1 MAPDSLTGP
10 ELEPLDSNVV
20 LVGASEPDYRAASIG
35 FRQLRYFVTV
45 ADEAHFSRAAARLYI
60 TQPALSQAIARL
72 ETALDVQLL
81 VRNRHNVEL
90 TDAGVELLQRARRLL
105 ADRDEAVERVRSVS
119 RGDVGVLRLGVA
131 LLAEH
136 EVAPA
141 LSALIASY
149 PDMVLDR
156 VTAVSERLIDHL
168 REGGLDA
175 AFVHQVPALA
185 SAEGVEWQVIM
196 RAGLAAV
203 MAATNPLAAQKSITL
218 AELQHETFLVNP
230 RELAPSAYEG
240 MQLVCREIGNF
251 EPKLFES
258 PAVSTLPHGA
268 DWHLIRD
275 GGALA
280 LMGEATAR
288 AICPEGVAAVP
299 LTPPPPLQLA
309 LAWRG
314 GDGSSLL
321 CRFLNFVREFPG
333 RSYVPSLNGSE

>member
-10 ELEPLDSNVV
+10 EVEPLDSNVV
-20 LVGASEPDYRAASIG
+20 LVGAAEPDYRAGSMG

-45 ADEAHFSRAAARLYI
+45 AEEAHFSRAAARLYI

-81 VRNRHNVEL
+81 VRNRQNVEL
-90 TDAGVELLQRARRLL
+90 TDAGVELLHRARRLL
-105 ADRDEAVERVRSVS
+105 IDRDAAVERVRCVS
-119 RGDVGVLRLGVA
+119 RGDAGVLRLGVA

-141 LSALIASY
+141 VSALIARY
-149 PDMVLDR
+149 PDIVLDR

-185 SAEGVEWQVIM
+185 SADGVQWQVIM
-196 RAGLAAV
+196 RGGLAVV
-203 MAATNPLAAQKSITL
+203 MAAANPLATRESIAL

-240 MQLVCREIGNF
+240 MQLVCREMGHF

-258 PAVSTLPHGA
+258 PALSALPHGA
-268 DWHLIRD
+268 DWHLVRD
-275 GGALA
+275 GSTVA
-280 LMGEATAR
+280 LMGDASAR
-288 AICPEGVAAVP
+288 AIRPEGVAAVP
-299 LTPPPPLQLA
+299 LTPPPPFQLA
-309 LAWRG
+309 LAWRR
-314 GDGSSLL
+314 GDGSALL
-321 CRFLNFVREFPG
+321 CRFLDFVREFPG
-333 RSYVPSLNGSE
+333 RNYVASLNGSV